1 VAYLIYFIRLVFRTL
16 RNGLRRLGKTPEYV
30 SFTLEE
36 PYPVLA
42 PPKAKGIQRFLKKKQ
57 TSINDL
63 RERFDRIA
71 ADRGIKGVVLH
82 LRPAPMP
89 LAHIEMLRSMVRDLR
104 SAGKRV
110 VAWSHSYDTSTY
122 YLACACDE
130 ILCPEMGSVGIL
142 GLRRGLAFLKDGLAR
157 IGLEG
162 DFVQITPYKSAADP
176 VMRSEMSDEAREMM
190 NWLADSTFDEFLEA
204 IAEGRSLSVDQARKL
219 VDNSPY
225 PDVRAIEAGLVD
237 KMVTEEDLPAH
248 LSTSNKPVRI
258 APWDSV
264 RKKILPKPLRPP
276 SKYVALLRIEGD
288 IIDGRSKHP
297 PFKGPA
303 IPFLFSER
311 VGDLTVVEQVR
322 KALKD
327 RRAAAAV
334 VWVESGGGSATS
346 SEAMA
351 AALRKLAEKK
361 PLVACMGWV
370 AGSGGYWVSTPAK
383 WIVASPSTLTGSIGV
398 LDGKIVNAGLFEKLS
413 INREVVARGEAST
426 MNDGYARFSKEEREK
441 TWEFISYI
449 YDVFLDRVTASRKKS
464 REEID
469 AIAGGRVWT
478 GRQAIENGLVDELG
492 SLDTALARAREM
504 AKLPKWAP
512 VRQVRT
518 GKRPVAP
525 VPTAAAA
532 FEYAAEGVRMFNRTP
547 AMAMMPFM
555 IEE

>member
-1 VAYLIYFIRLVFRTL
+1 MAYLIYFIRFVFRTL
-16 RNGLRRLGKTPEYV
+16 RNGLRRLGKAPEYV
-30 SFTLEE
+30 SFVLEE
-36 PYPVLA
+36 PYPVLS
-42 PPKAKGIQRFLKKKQ
+42 PPKAKGLQRLLQKKQ
-57 TSINDL
+57 TSLTDF
-63 RERFDRIA
+63 RERFERIA
-71 ADRGIKGVVLH
+71 ADRRIKGVVLH
-82 LRPAPMP
+82 LTPTPMP
-89 LAHIEMLRSMVRDLR
+89 LAHIEMLRGMVEDLR
-104 SAGKRV
+104 KAGKRV
-110 VAWSHSYDTSTY
+110 IAWSHSYDTSSY

-130 ILCPEMGSVGIL
+130 ILCQEMGTIGVL
-142 GLRRGLAFLKDGLAR
+142 GLRRGFAFLKEGLAR
-157 IGLEG
+157 VGIEG
-162 DFVQITPYKSAADP
+162 DFVQITPYKSAADQLT
-176 VMRSEMSDEAREMM
+176 RSEMSKESREMA
-190 NWLADSTFDEFLEA
+190 NWLADSTFDEFLA
-204 IAEGRSLSVDQARKL
+204 AVADGRSLSIDQARKL

-225 PDVRAIEAGLVD
+225 LDVRAVEAGLVD
-237 KMVTEEDLPAH
+237 RLVEEEDLPAH
-248 LSTSNKPVRI
+248 LSTSGKPVRI
-258 APWDSV
+258 SPWETA
-264 RKKILPKPLRPP
+264 RKKIMPKPLRPP

-288 IIDGRSKHP
+288 IIDGRSKRP

-351 AALRKLAEKK
+351 AALRKLAQKK

-398 LDGKIVNAGLFEKLS
+398 LDGKVVNAGLFEKLS

-426 MNDGYARFSKEEREK
+426 MRDGYAHFSKEEREK
-441 TWEFISYI
+441 VWEFISHV
-449 YDVFLDRVTASRKKS
+449 YDLFLDRVSASRKRSK
-464 REEID
+464 EEID
-469 AIAGGRVWT
+469 VIAGGRVWT
-478 GRQAIENGLVDELG
+478 GKQAISNGLVDELG
-492 SLDTALARAREM
+492 SLDTAIARAREM
-504 AKLPKWAP
+504 AKLPEWAP
-512 VRQVRT
+512 VREVRT

-532 FEYAAEGVRMFNRTP
+532 FEYAAEGVRIFNHSP
-547 AMAMMPFM
+547 ALAIMPFI